1 MNNYSIIN
9 NNNNNNQNTISMGS
23 LTNCRFVQEEPISSG
38 KWLSL
43 ARITYLDQNG
53 VERKQSTAG
62 YKCVQFTPFTLK
74 GSRTLTDYSMTL
86 SYKLHYGGTYKGLV
100 EEQETPDVSAL
111 RELKECT
118 GFTGSIKKIGP
129 VLAMDPGAS
138 NCAMRLVTVEVNGD
152 DYDNMNMTSFI
163 DSQRFKEPILIPVS
177 ELLEKLSAFASA
189 GFIIDSRIDAFAIG
203 LVMGN
208 NSRKNKIPTTLVM

>member
-1 MNNYSIIN
+1 MAFAGKDHISRPEWSRKASVRMNARHVVHMCRYRVPIHTDAPPHLGFQPFRCSHGLTRYSRSRLDCRW
-9 NNNNNNQNTISMGS
+9 QGDRGS
-23 LTNCRFVQEEPISSG
+23 NP
-38 KWLSL
+38 
-43 ARITYLDQNG
+43 
-53 VERKQSTAG
+53 
-62 YKCVQFTPFTLK
+62 
-74 GSRTLTDYSMTL
+74 
-86 SYKLHYGGTYKGLV
+86 GLV

-152 DYDNMNMTSFI
+152 DYDNINMTSFI

-208 NSRKNKIPTTLVM
+208 NSRKNKIPTTLIM

>member
-1 MNNYSIIN
+1 MAFAGKDH
-9 NNNNNNQNTISMGS
+9 ISRPEWS
-23 LTNCRFVQEEPISSG
+23 REL
-38 KWLSL
+38 
-43 ARITYLDQNG
+43 
-53 VERKQSTAG
+53 
-62 YKCVQFTPFTLK
+62 TPFTLK

-86 SYKLHYGGTYKGLV
+86 SYKLHYGGTCKGLV